1 MIVGGRLAGT
11 AAAAALARA
20 GRDVVVLE
28 RGRFPSDTLSTHV
41 LFAGGVEEM
50 RRMGAFERI
59 AALDP
64 SYMRE
69 VEINFEDGTRVREPW
84 GACGETDFVL
94 CIPRPLQDAILVDV
108 VREQGVD
115 VRERCDFLDVTW
127 RGGRAGGARYRDP
140 DGEERELRAKLVI
153 GADGRRSCVA
163 ARVGAWHPYRASKN
177 GRGLVF
183 RYFDDPL
190 VDTPAN
196 ETLAQWR
203 DGTSLCMV
211 FPSAPRPRTVALVMG
226 PASDVARARRDPDG
240 VWAEFEGRHPG
251 WADRIRGG
259 GNWSKLRST
268 ADVPAFF
275 RAGSGPGWAL
285 AGDSGHFKDPVMGQG
300 QRDALWMGRTLGEAA
315 AAALDDPA
323 ALDGALRRWERER
336 DEECLSA
343 YHFAN
348 GETRIRMPSPVLV
361 EVARRANGSGRPDI
375 GDIFQRIR
383 SQQEVMPVGRVIS
396 AAAGAA
402 ARRPRAALGMLRD
415 LVPDVRT
422 EAAILAEARARRFRS
437 TRIVSGS
444 EHPGWEWP
452 DPPRPRSAAR

>member
-1 MIVGGRLAGT
+1 M
-11 AAAAALARA
+11 
-20 GRDVVVLE
+20 
-28 RGRFPSDTLSTHV
+28 
-41 LFAGGVEEM
+41 
-50 RRMGAFERI
+50 
-59 AALDP
+59 
-64 SYMRE
+64 
-69 VEINFEDGTRVREPW
+69 
-84 GACGETDFVL
+84 
-94 CIPRPLQDAILVDV
+94 
-108 VREQGVD
+108 
-115 VRERCDFLDVTW
+115 
-127 RGGRAGGARYRDP
+127 
-140 DGEERELRAKLVI
+140 
-153 GADGRRSCVA
+153 
-163 ARVGAWHPYRASKN
+163 
-177 GRGLVF
+177 
-183 RYFDDPL
+183 
-190 VDTPAN
+190 
-196 ETLAQWR
+196 
-203 DGTSLCMV
+203 
-211 FPSAPRPRTVALVMG
+211 
-226 PASDVARARRDPDG
+226 
-240 VWAEFEGRHPG
+240 
-251 WADRIRGG
+251 
-259 GNWSKLRST
+259 
-268 ADVPAFF
+268 PAFF

-348 GETRIRMPSPVLV
+348 GETRIRMPPPS
-361 EVARRANGSGRPDI
+361 ARRGGPPSGPTGTASADI

-452 DPPRPRSAAR
+452 DPPRTRSATR